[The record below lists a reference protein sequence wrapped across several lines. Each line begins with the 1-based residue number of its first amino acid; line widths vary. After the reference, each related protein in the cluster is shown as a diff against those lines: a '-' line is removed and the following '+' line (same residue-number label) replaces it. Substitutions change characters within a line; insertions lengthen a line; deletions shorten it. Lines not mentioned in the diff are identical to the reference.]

1 MNREADLI
9 SDRYIIAPRFRAAL
23 AAIWQLPEVQHWWLP
38 NDEGYSDI
46 IREIRAMSED
56 RMNQP
61 RDDFRENVR
70 DMKSLFWKLSVDE
83 QEDEQRPSSNHSL
96 S

>member
-1 MNREADLI
+1 M
-9 SDRYIIAPRFRAAL
+9 APKFRDAL
-23 AAIWQLPEVQHWWLP
+23 AAIWQMPELKNWWLP
-38 NDEGYSDI
+38 NDEGYPDI
-46 IREIRAMSED
+46 VREIRAMTQE

-70 DMKSLFWKLSVDE
+70 DMKSLFWKLNLDE
-83 QEDEQRPSSNHSL
+83 GEENTSPSSSHHSY